1 MKRCSWVNLN
11 NEKYV
16 YYHDFVWSNPTYDDN
31 KLFEYLV
38 LEMFQAGLSFEIVL
52 NKQEYFKDAFD
63 NYDLYKIINYDT
75 DKIDELMHNENIIRN
90 KLKIEA
96 VINNAKMFLNIQ
108 KEYGSFS
115 NYIWHFTK
123 NKQIKYKRFH
133 THTKL
138 SDKISKDLK
147 LKGMKFVG
155 STIIYSYLEAI
166 GVLNNH
172 EKYVI
177 KERIMYKLIS
187 KILLILMNILTVI
200 IAIIAFCNN
209 NYSRVLTYIAIFP
222 ILLLPFIINKTKYKL
237 TDIETMMYYIFIF
250 LADFLGCVVNLYNT
264 ISWYDM
270 FVHFLSGIATFILAL
285 IIYKHI
291 SKEKNKLLKIIF
303 CMGIVAIIAV
313 VWELFEYFMDTY
325 VGMNLQHTLDTGV
338 TDTMQDM
345 LVALL
350 GGLLSSFYIWKK
362 SK

>member
-90 KLKIEA
+90 KLKIKA
-96 VINNAKMFLNIQ
+96 VINNAKIFLNIQ

-172 EKYVI
+172 EKI
-177 KERIMYKLIS
+177 CYKGE
-187 KILLILMNILTVI
+187 NHV
-200 IAIIAFCNN
+200 
-209 NYSRVLTYIAIFP
+209 
-222 ILLLPFIINKTKYKL
+222 
-237 TDIETMMYYIFIF
+237 
-250 LADFLGCVVNLYNT
+250 
-264 ISWYDM
+264 
-270 FVHFLSGIATFILAL
+270 
-285 IIYKHI
+285 
-291 SKEKNKLLKIIF
+291 
-303 CMGIVAIIAV
+303 
-313 VWELFEYFMDTY
+313 
-325 VGMNLQHTLDTGV
+325 
-338 TDTMQDM
+338 
-345 LVALL
+345 
-350 GGLLSSFYIWKK
+350 
-362 SK
+362 

>member
-138 SDKISKDLK
+138 SDKISNYLK

-155 STIIYSYLEAI
+155 STIIYSYLQAI
-166 GVLNNH
+166 G
-172 EKYVI
+172 I
-177 KERIMYKLIS
+177 KMYIK
-187 KILLILMNILTVI
+187 
-200 IAIIAFCNN
+200 C
-209 NYSRVLTYIAIFP
+209 
-222 ILLLPFIINKTKYKL
+222 
-237 TDIETMMYYIFIF
+237 
-250 LADFLGCVVNLYNT
+250 C
-264 ISWYDM
+264 
-270 FVHFLSGIATFILAL
+270 
-285 IIYKHI
+285 
-291 SKEKNKLLKIIF
+291 
-303 CMGIVAIIAV
+303 
-313 VWELFEYFMDTY
+313 
-325 VGMNLQHTLDTGV
+325 
-338 TDTMQDM
+338 
-345 LVALL
+345 
-350 GGLLSSFYIWKK
+350 
-362 SK
+362 